1 MPGVSFE
8 RLVALQGGVVTLAQ
22 AVAAGMSPATVQR
35 RVRQGR
41 WSRLHPGIYLVGGH
55 RHTDEARIRA
65 AWLWAGPTA

>member
-8 RLVALQGGVVTLAQ
+8 HLVARQAGVVSLPQ
-22 AVAAGMSPATVQR
+22 AVAAGISPATVQR

-41 WSRLHPGIYLVGGH
+41 WTRLHPGIYLVGGH

-65 AWLWAGPTA
+65 AWL